1 MSQDY
6 QDSRRLDTIVRSVS
20 EAVIATDP
28 AGSIT
33 LINPAAERLFEVAA
47 ADALGRPIAL
57 LSRDLGG
64 WLERVREQGLP
75 QSLVFELELR
85 ADLNFSATL
94 SPVQGEGDEP
104 IGWVMILRDVTHLK
118 RAEQWK
124 TEAIQ
129 SATHDLRNPLNSMQ
143 GMLNL
148 LRDISPNLTPE
159 QEQCFHMLQ
168 SSLERMSRMV
178 DQVLSLDQVRGLVE
192 PAFSPVELSYIAQR
206 VVQEFR
212 PAAREKNVRLDF
224 DGEMIG
230 GSVLG
235 DEGWLH
241 RAVANLVSNAVKYTP
256 PGGAIRVRYREADGQ
271 AICEMTDTGPG
282 IPLAA
287 QSRLFERFYRVPG
300 ETSRRTSG
308 TGLGLAIVKAIIERH
323 NGRVWV
329 SSEEGR
335 GSTFGFSLPLIE
347 S

>member
-1 MSQDY
+1 MSPDH
-6 QDSRRLDTIVRSVS
+6 QDSRHLDAIVRSVS
-20 EAVIATDP
+20 EAIIATDP
-28 AGSIT
+28 AGFIT
-33 LINPAAERLFEVAA
+33 LMNPAAERLFDVPAA
-47 ADALGRPIAL
+47 NALGQPLAL
-57 LSRDLGG
+57 LNYDLGR

-85 ADLNFSATL
+85 ADLNFSANL

-143 GMLNL
+143 GTLNL
-148 LRDISPNLTPE
+148 LRDISPSLTPE
-159 QEQCFHMLQ
+159 QEQCFNMLQ
-168 SSLERMSRMV
+168 SGLERMSRLV
-178 DQVLSLDQVRGLVE
+178 DQVLSLDQVRGPAE

-212 PAAREKNVRLDF
+212 PAAREKNVRLDY
-224 DGEMIG
+224 DGEIIG

-256 PGGAIRVRYREADGQ
+256 PGGVIRVRYREADGQ

-282 IPLAA
+282 IPFAA
-287 QSRLFERFYRVPG
+287 QGRLFERFYRVPG

-329 SSEEGR
+329 SSEEGS
-335 GSTFGFSLPLIE
+335 GSTFGFSLPLMK